1 MLQIS
6 LTQFS
11 LPTTSKFK
19 IDYTTVCL
27 EQKLTSSWLN
37 QVKII
42 LLQCLRYLRQLRPE
56 LSNHQSVM
64 MVYLNI
70 LINLTSCSTWS
81 TFQSTNS
88 KSQPLANIQ
97 PLLAVMNRFCANF
110 LNHLVK
116 HQFYESIS
124 ELLMKTM
131 CRNRILIKKPA
142 LIAALTLSVRPLI
155 ANKQENNKYDEKIVV
170 LFVKHILSTPALLH
184 HVTLS
189 DCHLKLFNSELL
201 TNCLAVLN
209 NEQQSERILTELE
222 GNYSL
227 CVLANLVQFCYINI
241 DFLKTDDQALG
252 DFVQIVRRVFVMCGR
267 YVVSKQSSLT
277 HWHSILG
284 WFSQPIDQRLHDSL
298 PYVKTQLQLLWSAKL
313 IQLFFKSLLEMDF
326 EQVQSRCK
334 HDFGDSN
341 GGLLSDGKSS
351 LSVYKSLFRKAA
363 YFVSRSNSDT
373 VNGSM
378 LLGSSV
384 GNNTVRKLITPELCN
399 VCSICSTY
407 VVVLK
412 VLSQLR
418 LEILTGICYQEK
430 ILINLWKIVWSFG
443 GKSSLNLFLNS
454 LELDLKVESPE
465 FQLLILVCDCS
476 TYLITLLDDKEV
488 YEEQKPFQIQD
499 LIQISSFLNNFIFRI
514 IYVKQIEIEST
525 PEMKYLFN
533 SIHALLILLY
543 RRDSRRE
550 FAPKDHWLIKEI
562 KVSNFMK
569 ELENSKKPAE
579 LLLKKIPHLIPH
591 KERVILF
598 KKYVSKE
605 KELLG
610 LNDPNSATLHSTLV
624 TGKLSFFPSKIGLLN
639 EKRKSILLILSNP
652 SLFSVHRSRILED
665 SYQQLNKLSAQV
677 LKGTI
682 RVKFINEQGLS
693 ESGIDQN
700 GLFLEFLEE
709 TMRKVLDPSLN
720 LFAVTTE
727 QRLYPSPTSNIHEN
741 HLSLFEFAGK
751 MLGKAVYEG
760 IVIGRFGCSNEQCGM
775 T

>member
-1 MLQIS
+1 
-6 LTQFS
+6 
-11 LPTTSKFK
+11 
-19 IDYTTVCL
+19 
-27 EQKLTSSWLN
+27 
-37 QVKII
+37 
-42 LLQCLRYLRQLRPE
+42 
-56 LSNHQSVM
+56 
-64 MVYLNI
+64 
-70 LINLTSCSTWS
+70 
-81 TFQSTNS
+81 
-88 KSQPLANIQ
+88 
-97 PLLAVMNRFCANF
+97 MNRFCANF
-110 LNHLVK
+110 LNHLIK
-116 HQFYESIS
+116 NQFYESIS

-142 LIAALTLSVRPLI
+142 LMAALTLSMRPLI
-155 ANKQENNKYDEKIVV
+155 VNKLPDTNKYDEEIAV
-170 LFVKHILSTPALLH
+170 LFVKHILSVPALLP
-184 HVTLS
+184 HVAAN

-201 TNCLAVLN
+201 TNCLTVLN
-209 NEQQSERILTELE
+209 NEQHSDHILTELE

-227 CVLANLVQFCYINI
+227 CVLANLVQFCYVNI
-241 DFLKTDDQALG
+241 EFLKTDDRVLA
-252 DFVQIVRRVFVMCGR
+252 DFVQVVKRVLVMCGR

-298 PYVKTQLQLLWSAKL
+298 PHVKTQLQLLWSAKL

-326 EQVQSRCK
+326 EVMQGKSK
-334 HDFGDSN
+334 HEFGDSN
-341 GGLLSDGKSS
+341 GLIDGKSS

-363 YFVSRSNSDT
+363 YFVSRSNQDA
-373 VNGSM
+373 VN
-378 LLGSSV
+378 SSILTSA
-384 GNNTVRKLITPELCN
+384 GNNTIRKLITPELYN

-407 VVVLK
+407 VVILK
-412 VLSQLR
+412 TLSQLR

-476 TYLITLLDDKEV
+476 TYLITLLDDKEL

-514 IYVKQIEIEST
+514 IYVKQIDIEAT
-525 PEMKYLFN
+525 PEMKYLLN

-569 ELENSKKPAE
+569 ELENNKKPAE

-624 TGKLSFFPSKIGLLN
+624 TGKHILFNSFEENLASSLIF
-639 EKRKSILLILSNP
+639 LLILKN
-652 SLFSVHRSRILED
+652 FVHLRSA
-665 SYQQLNKLSAQV
+665 SKPFFGGQLLA
-677 LKGTI
+677 
-682 RVKFINEQGLS
+682 
-693 ESGIDQN
+693 
-700 GLFLEFLEE
+700 
-709 TMRKVLDPSLN
+709 
-720 LFAVTTE
+720 TE
-727 QRLYPSPTSNIHEN
+727 QTVCPG
-741 HLSLFEFAGK
+741 A
-751 MLGKAVYEG
+751 EG
-760 IVIGRFGCSNEQCGM
+760 HDSSEVHQRTGSQRKRYRSEWSFPGVP
-775 T
+775 

>member
-1 MLQIS
+1 MS
-6 LTQFS
+6 
-11 LPTTSKFK
+11 
-19 IDYTTVCL
+19 
-27 EQKLTSSWLN
+27 
-37 QVKII
+37 
-42 LLQCLRYLRQLRPE
+42 
-56 LSNHQSVM
+56 
-64 MVYLNI
+64 VYLNI
-70 LINLTSCSTWS
+70 LINLTSCSTW
-81 TFQSTNS
+81 TIFQSG
-88 KSQPLANIQ
+88 KSQALANIQ
-97 PLLAVMNRFCANF
+97 PLLAVMTRFCTNF

-116 HQFYESIS
+116 HQLYQSIS

-131 CRNRILIKKPA
+131 CRNRVLIKKPA
-142 LIAALTLSVRPLI
+142 LIAALTLTMRPLI
-155 ANKQENNKYDEKIVV
+155 ANKQENNKYDEETVV
-170 LFVKHILSTPALLH
+170 LFIKHILSTPALLH
-184 HVTLS
+184 HVTAS

-201 TNCLAVLN
+201 LNCLVVLN

-241 DFLKTDDQALG
+241 DFLKTDDQALS
-252 DFVQIVRRVFVMCGR
+252 DFVQIVKRVLIMCGR

-326 EQVQSRCK
+326 EQVQSKYK
-334 HDFGDSN
+334 HEFGDSN
-341 GGLLSDGKSS
+341 GLSDSKSS
-351 LSVYKSLFRKAA
+351 LSVYKNLFRKAA
-363 YFVSRSNSDT
+363 YFVSRSNSDA
-373 VNGSM
+373 VNGAM
-378 LLGSSV
+378 LSSSV
-384 GNNTVRKLITPELCN
+384 GNNTIRKLITPELYN

-407 VVVLK
+407 VVILK
-412 VLSQLR
+412 TLSQLR

-499 LIQISSFLNNFIFRI
+499 LIQISAFLNNFIFRI
-514 IYVKQIEIEST
+514 IYVKHINIEAT

-533 SIHALLILLY
+533 SMHALLILLY

-562 KVSNFMK
+562 KVSAFMK
-569 ELENSKKPAE
+569 ELENNKRPAE

-605 KELLG
+605 KEVLG
-610 LNDPNSATLHSTLV
+610 LNVQDPNSAALHSTLV
-624 TGKLSFFPSKIGLLN
+624 TGKLLVKRDCSPSRNDRTSINRNSPFP
-639 EKRKSILLILSNP
+639 
-652 SLFSVHRSRILED
+652 
-665 SYQQLNKLSAQV
+665 
-677 LKGTI
+677 
-682 RVKFINEQGLS
+682 
-693 ESGIDQN
+693 
-700 GLFLEFLEE
+700 
-709 TMRKVLDPSLN
+709 
-720 LFAVTTE
+720 
-727 QRLYPSPTSNIHEN
+727 
-741 HLSLFEFAGK
+741 
-751 MLGKAVYEG
+751 
-760 IVIGRFGCSNEQCGM
+760 QCIEAAFWR
-775 T
+775 TAISS